1 MCEAPGSN
9 SSAIRT
15 KERKG
20 KEGEDDPPRPD
31 HGSDSSL
38 IVKQSNTPHPH
49 PRSHAHS
56 LSHTHPHMEKGRV
69 GVGAVSAL
77 PATLYKF
84 CIILAMNSSFCSK
97 ADRSKGG
104 EGPGESW
111 GRVKMHTES
120 FKVLDREGRRCG

>member
-1 MCEAPGSN
+1 
-9 SSAIRT
+9 
-15 KERKG
+15 
-20 KEGEDDPPRPD
+20 
-31 HGSDSSL
+31 
-38 IVKQSNTPHPH
+38 
-49 PRSHAHS
+49 
-56 LSHTHPHMEKGRV
+56 MEKGRV
-69 GVGAVSAL
+69 GVGAVSAV

-120 FKVLDREGRRCG
+120 FKVLDRAREGGVARWCWRRGRYPSPPHKVCIPKANR